1 MIARAVAA
9 IIPPMT
15 PVPMECRL
23 AEPAPVDIASGSTPR
38 MNASEVM
45 TMGRKRRPDLL
56 SGIRW
61 HTLSHPL
68 TFLDVARNKS
78 ARASVSFN
86 VIRFTHIVRNLVA
99 KLHKILRGGSLA

>member
-1 MIARAVAA
+1 VAA

-45 TMGRKRRPDLL
+45 TMGRKR
-56 SGIRW
+56 S
-61 HTLSHPL
+61 
-68 TFLDVARNKS
+68 
-78 ARASVSFN
+78 RAASTAAS
-86 VIRFTHIVRNLVA
+86 
-99 KLHKILRGGSLA
+99 